1 MAKLTARRR
10 RLPQDPEE
18 VLTLAQRLVEVAKPY
33 LKWAVLGAL
42 GLAVLLA
49 AWGINARLKA
59 GREERAAA
67 ALAQVAPRLAK
78 ADRDAENLKTLE
90 RVIKDYPG
98 TPAAQEAGLFRAHLL
113 YRMNRFAEAA
123 AAYESLLGQDPGW
136 DLLIKESLSYCYE
149 GQGEF
154 RKAAAVLR
162 PLNDKASGNF
172 RSELL
177 FRQARLLERAGDKKE
192 AGDLWR
198 QLLEHP
204 PSPALVPYLREK
216 VAATQAPEKQ

>member
-1 MAKLTARRR
+1 M
-10 RLPQDPEE
+10 
-18 VLTLAQRLVEVAKPY
+18 
-33 LKWAVLGAL
+33 
-42 GLAVLLA
+42 A
-49 AWGINARLKA
+49 AWGINVRLKA

-67 ALAQVAPRLAK
+67 ALAQVTPRLAK
-78 ADRDAENLKTLE
+78 ADRDAETLKTLE
-90 RVIKDYPG
+90 GVIKDYPG
-98 TPAAQEAGLFRAHLL
+98 TRAGHEAGLFRAHLL
-113 YRMNRFAEAA
+113 YRTNRFAEAA
-123 AAYESLLGQDPGW
+123 AAYESLLGRDPGW

-162 PLNDKASGNF
+162 PLSDKASDTF

-177 FRQARLLERAGDKKE
+177 FRQALLLERVGDREE

-204 PSPALVPYLREK
+204 PSPALVPYLQEK
-216 VAATQAPEKQ
+216 VAATQAPEKK